1 MNRKILS
8 LCLLAMLLATF
19 FGLSEKRSNGQY
31 VVGVILP
38 MEHEALNQ
46 ITRGIAEELA
56 LTMGK
61 SVVVKVKNAQ
71 GDPNIQRAIIEQLA
85 REHCNLLIPVGTA
98 ASQMTL
104 NLAPEQKILCLAAD
118 AKLLQICE
126 SAQATALSDE
136 ISSLESLT
144 FLHNAFPAL
153 KKITLLYSA
162 SEKVAKEIPL
172 VCQAARELGI
182 EVQQLMV
189 GNMGELYTVSGAIAS
204 DSEAIFVLKD
214 HLIVSGIQTVVQQ
227 AQTRKI
233 PVMTSDEGSVIA
245 GAAFAIGVKE
255 SSIGQQ
261 GALLVKAILEGASP
275 QNMPPQIMRGP
286 YPLFVNRA
294 ACERQGI
301 DLTAFSTHAEKTGI
315 TLHYVGS

>member
-8 LCLLAMLLATF
+8 LVFIATLLATF
-19 FGLSEKRSNGQY
+19 LFLSDKRSKSQY

-38 MEHEALNQ
+38 MEHIALNQ
-46 ITRGIAEELA
+46 ITQGIAEELA
-56 LTMGK
+56 LKMGK

-71 GDPNIQRAIIEQLA
+71 GDANIQRAIIEQLV

-118 AKLLQICE
+118 AKILQTNQK
-126 SAQATALSDE
+126 AQATALSDE
-136 ISSLESLT
+136 ISSLDSLT
-144 FLHNAFPAL
+144 FLRSAFPAL

-162 SEKVAKEIPL
+162 AEKVAKEIPL

-182 EVQQLMV
+182 EVQKLMV
-189 GNMGELYTVSGAIAS
+189 VNMGELYTVSGSIAS

-227 AQTRKI
+227 AQMRKI

-261 GALLVKAILEGASP
+261 GALLAKAILEGESP
-275 QNMPPQIMRGP
+275 QNMPPQTMRGP
-286 YPLFVNRA
+286 FPLFVNRT
-294 ACERQGI
+294 ACEKQGI
-301 DLTAFSTHAEKTGI
+301 NLNGLCAHAEKARI
-315 TLHYVGS
+315 NLHFVGS